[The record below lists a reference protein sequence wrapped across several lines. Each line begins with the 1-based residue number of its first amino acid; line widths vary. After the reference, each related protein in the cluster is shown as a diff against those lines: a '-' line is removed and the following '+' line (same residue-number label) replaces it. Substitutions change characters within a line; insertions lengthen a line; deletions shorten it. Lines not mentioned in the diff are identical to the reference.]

1 MIYNSFRSY
10 LYEMTARDAIADIK
24 KLKIPKDISKLS
36 RSQAQQK
43 CPEVLKFYDELI
55 DTIRKSSY
63 TKSIDF
69 IDDIIKEPKLK
80 FLLSLGFGGNFA
92 SLNLNINQA
101 VLPVQTLVPTQSEI
115 GLGESLDFIIGAAK
129 NFKPANIDVCFDD
142 EKTGVI
148 IKRPIVTFNHN
159 FIVDGHHRWS
169 QIYITN
175 PNANVKVINITGQLT
190 VIALL
195 KAIQST
201 IGSNTGNLNLKKVQ
215 GKNIFKISD
224 NSINKY
230 IKNNITET
238 ALEHLDK
245 YYTEPVEDLYQ
256 NVLQLKYN
264 TPHVSSF
271 DREYMPQT
279 SKDTDLFK
287 DLDNGIETL

>member
-1 MIYNSFRSY
+1 MLQN
-10 LYEMTARDAIADIK
+10 
-24 KLKIPKDISKLS
+24 
-36 RSQAQQK
+36 
-43 CPEVLKFYDELI
+43 
-55 DTIRKSSY
+55 
-63 TKSIDF
+63 
-69 IDDIIKEPKLK
+69 
-80 FLLSLGFGGNFA
+80 
-92 SLNLNINQA
+92 
-101 VLPVQTLVPTQSEI
+101 
-115 GLGESLDFIIGAAK
+115 
-129 NFKPANIDVCFDD
+129 
-142 EKTGVI
+142 
-148 IKRPIVTFNHN
+148 
-159 FIVDGHHRWS
+159 RWS

-175 PNANVKVINITGQLT
+175 PNANIKVINITGQLT